1 MTRATPGSLR
11 SISVSIRR
19 ELRRL
24 AAIFL
29 FCLIALGAAACD
41 LSIHRDSGGFS
52 ERDRADFMNG
62 CLATGGGAREYC
74 ECSFEQIR
82 KSLSVDELNAF
93 TKAEN
98 GKSKVSAKTVETF
111 AEIEFSC
118 SRSTLSAAE
127 KKRNVYPE
135 PIRGN
140 LIKSCKQSA
149 PGRDEACRCV
159 IRQLEKTLPLKEL
172 IVADTKIRVSQVANP
187 KTMKKIGAASQVC
200 F

>member
-1 MTRATPGSLR
+1 M
-11 SISVSIRR
+11 
-19 ELRRL
+19 
-24 AAIFL
+24 
-29 FCLIALGAAACD
+29 
-41 LSIHRDSGGFS
+41 
-52 ERDRADFMNG
+52 
-62 CLATGGGAREYC
+62 
-74 ECSFEQIR
+74 
-82 KSLSVDELNAF
+82 
-93 TKAEN
+93 KAEN

-118 SRSTLSAAE
+118 SRSTLSAVE

-140 LIKSCKQSA
+140 LIKGCKQSA